1 MSGSQP
7 SQLVYVIIIGLVV
20 ARFLIRELRE
30 RKLRLRSLFVLPAIM
45 GAIGVLLVVVA
56 ALRMQMLPVLAV
68 AVLAA
73 LIVGSVIGMAV
84 GRFTTLRLGPP
95 GFVFVRG
102 SAATVA
108 IWLAA
113 LALRAAARLAVGS
126 RDVDTL
132 TIANAALV
140 IMLATALGVVR
151 YRVLID
157 ARTVAA
163 HGITTEVRAV

>member
-7 SQLVYVIIIGLVV
+7 SQLVYVIIIALVV

-126 RDVDTL
+126 HDVDTL

-140 IMLATALGVVR
+140 VMLATALGVVR

-157 ARTVAA
+157 ARTSAA
-163 HGITTEVRAV
+163 RGITTEVRAV